1 MQSPYEQYA
10 LDKETGTA
18 RSQPSPYRPVQPPN
32 QSIYQDRPHLPNVH
46 IDTSGAT
53 RNGRDQRGSS
63 HPHRPSDSY
72 AGPNRPVRIPPYET
86 NRGPHA
92 PYGYHSN
99 QVAQQGPSQHAID
112 LHKRSRSPR
121 SGQTEYDGEQ
131 NGQSRSAAQT
141 LGTFNED
148 IRVKNNAASVTD
160 RRNQRDGQETPWRI
174 DLPEDEARRQSGNS
188 DDYTNRGPD
197 SGVHLNSRAESEHRP
212 SFAGNEDGPYQR
224 RSSPYSASQHEQQE
238 QHHSQDDEDEMYN
251 DGGYGPPPRRSGHDK
266 RHLRADESAVHGA
279 VNSTSRSSS
288 KYSQHPSVRG
298 REQQPQQQRQALY
311 ELPGSRAPNHPE
323 SEDEDDIVMSPT
335 SYPGQEWMPVV
346 DFGGGEGLR
355 GWDD

>member
-1 MQSPYEQYA
+1 MYH
-10 LDKETGTA
+10 
-18 RSQPSPYRPVQPPN
+18 
-32 QSIYQDRPHLPNVH
+32 DRPNLPNVRV
-46 IDTSGAT
+46 DTSGAT
-53 RNGRDQRGSS
+53 HNGRDQRGNGYSN
-63 HPHRPSDSY
+63 RPSDLR
-72 AGPNRPVRIPPYET
+72 AGPNRPVRVSPYET
-86 NRGPHA
+86 NRGPNV

-99 QVAQQGPSQHAID
+99 QGGQQGHSQHAID

-121 SGQTEYDGEQ
+121 SGQMDHDGEQ
-131 NGQSRSAAQT
+131 NGQSRGPAQA
-141 LGTFNED
+141 LGTFSDGNRD
-148 IRVKNNAASVTD
+148 KNNAAGMTD
-160 RRNQRDGQETPWRI
+160 RWNQHDGQETPWRI
-174 DLPEDEARRQSGNS
+174 DLPEEEARQQSGYF
-188 DDYTNRGPD
+188 DDYTNRGHD
-197 SGVHLNSRAESEHRP
+197 SGVHLNSRTESEGRP

-251 DGGYGPPPRRSGHDK
+251 DGGYGPPPRRTRRGNH
-266 RHLRADESAVHGA
+266 HLRADESSAHGT
-279 VNSTSRSSS
+279 VNPTSRSPS
-288 KYSQHPSVRG
+288 KYSQHSSVR
-298 REQQPQQQRQALY
+298 EQEQQQQRQALY